1 MYNHPVPTKSLL
13 SLLAVCM
20 LISGC
25 RITIQTELPTAI
37 PTIFITA
44 TLPPSPTPRPSE
56 TPSPPPP
63 TPTVAPVA
71 GVTSTQLNV
80 RAEPSTA
87 SEVLGI
93 IPAGVTVQIVGQDV
107 GGNWWQILYEA
118 GAGGKGWVT
127 AQYVRTATRPEVPV
141 IGSAEQGVAGS
152 AVVIQQINVRSGPGT
167 GFNSLGLLNANDV
180 IRLTGK
186 NRDGSWLQ
194 IEFAGGP
201 DGKGW
206 VNAAFVRAQ
215 DVDTLPIV
223 AETGEIVGTGTPTN
237 TPLPPTPTVVS
248 APMDLDSAQAPLKTI
263 LFEHAGTQTLIYN
276 GDVSAPDG
284 DAADWIAFIPY
295 GHYVLVSLQCSG
307 NGSLRAEITPPGL
320 PLDCN
325 GQEKAVRVTPGAAH
339 LIHLEALST
348 SSALQA
354 VTYTLTIKA
363 RP

>member
-1 MYNHPVPTKSLL
+1 MYNHPVPTKSFL
-13 SLLAVCM
+13 SLLAVCA

-44 TLPPSPTPRPSE
+44 TLPPSSTPRPSE

-93 IPAGVTVQIVGQDV
+93 IPAGITVQIVGQDP

-141 IGSAEQGVAGS
+141 IGSAEQGAAGS

-223 AETGEIVGTGTPTN
+223 AETGEIVRTGTPAN
-237 TPLPPTPTVVS
+237 TPLPPTPTVAS
-248 APMDLDSAQAPLKTI
+248 APMDFDSADTPLVSVV
-263 LFEHAGTQTLIYN
+263 FEPNGTTALIYS
-276 GDVSAPDG
+276 GDVSSPEG
-284 DAADWIAFIPY
+284 DPEDWIGFIPY
-295 GHYVLVSLQCSG
+295 TTVIYAQIDCTGANPLQVKLTYGDTAVSCNQPLAPVSVTAGILNLVHISADRDSVFL
-307 NGSLRAEITPPGL
+307 
-320 PLDCN
+320 
-325 GQEKAVRVTPGAAH
+325 AH
-339 LIHLEALST
+339 T
-348 SSALQA
+348 Q
-354 VTYTLTIKA
+354 YTLTLQVS
-363 RP
+363 P